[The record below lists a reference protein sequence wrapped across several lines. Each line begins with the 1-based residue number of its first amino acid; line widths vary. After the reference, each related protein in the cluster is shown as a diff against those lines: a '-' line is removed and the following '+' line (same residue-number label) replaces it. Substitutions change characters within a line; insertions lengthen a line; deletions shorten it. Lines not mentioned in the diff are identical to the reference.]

1 MIRIGSK
8 YNAFGSTALLKSLDD
23 KSLQQARIQHCSMCM
38 LFQSKLLKQRANC
51 KKLNSEF
58 ITRKHSV
65 TRNQYTVL
73 PLLYKKTE
81 HLHFLTVLLRQKPV
95 AEIQE
100 IAHLSG
106 REVKTLDILCK
117 VIIIIIVYLQP

>member
-23 KSLQQARIQHCSMCM
+23 KSLQQAPIQHCSMCM
-38 LFQSKLLKQRANC
+38 LLQSTLLEQRANC

-58 ITRKHSV
+58 ITRTHSV

-73 PLLYKKTE
+73 GTTSVQENRALTFFDSFVTANTRGGDTRNSAPLWA
-81 HLHFLTVLLRQKPV
+81 RGQD
-95 AEIQE
+95 A
-100 IAHLSG
+100 
-106 REVKTLDILCK
+106 
-117 VIIIIIVYLQP
+117 